1 MADNDGLVFSE
12 RRDQRDHIPDVIENA
27 VRIDIGGDAGAAKT
41 PHIGRCDMEARRRN
55 RRDLMPPGIG

>member
-12 RRDQRDHIPDVIENA
+12 RRDQRDDVPDVIENA
-27 VRIDIGGDAGAAKT
+27 VRIDIGRCAGAAKT
-41 PHIGRCDMEARRRN
+41 PHIWRRDMEARSRN